1 MPLYLI
7 IEAIKKPRDAISQ
20 KLQNITSMLPKTDND
35 NTNKTHRIMMWL
47 IMKFWGS
54 KIDVFISLKLV
65 MIPSLTFV
73 SRFRKMQMPN
83 KKAIINKPNKNLIR

>member
-1 MPLYLI
+1 
-7 IEAIKKPRDAISQ
+7 
-20 KLQNITSMLPKTDND
+20 MLPKTDND

-73 SRFRKMQMPN
+73 SRFRKM
-83 KKAIINKPNKNLIR
+83 